1 MYIVAEYLF
10 LENFLINFAILHIT
24 RIITRTKGCNKRILI
39 ASLIAALYPFVLF
52 IPSLIFLTNF
62 FVKILISIIIVRI
75 AYNTKSIRLYM
86 KQLIGFFLV
95 SFIYAGASIGV
106 YYFFQSYSNS
116 FSKLNGFSRNFSV
129 RYLILGIVLAV
140 ILIKNIFEYYNE
152 KVTREKEL
160 YEVTIY
166 YYNKAISLVALLD
179 TGNSL
184 VEPLTKLPVFIVEYE
199 VIKELIP
206 NDLRHIYDNHE
217 EGNLS
222 KIQILLEDLKEETHI
237 RIIPYKSI
245 GTKNGFLI
253 GFKPD
258 YIELIKDSKTII
270 NDNLIIAIFN
280 GKLSTDDQFKGLL
293 SLEILDR
300 GKIYVE
306 KNST

>member
-116 FSKLNGFSRNFSV
+116 SSKLNGFSRNFSV

>member
-1 MYIVAEYLF
+1 
-10 LENFLINFAILHIT
+10 
-24 RIITRTKGCNKRILI
+24 
-39 ASLIAALYPFVLF
+39 
-52 IPSLIFLTNF
+52 
-62 FVKILISIIIVRI
+62 
-75 AYNTKSIRLYM
+75 M

-116 FSKLNGFSRNFSV
+116 SSKLNGFSRNFSV